1 MQCSRLGP
9 GWLATRGGVEGK
21 DQARLPLRDRLN
33 GPGLSQERRDIARA
47 GAVKI
52 FWNESA
58 LGRAGREQ
66 SAIAELAK
74 IVASACQF
82 GDHCVERL
90 LIQHQAVTL
99 AFAADQFH
107 EFAA

>member
-1 MQCSRLGP
+1 MQSSRLSP
-9 GWLATRGGVEGK
+9 GWLSTRGGVEGK

-74 IVASACQF
+74 IVASARQF
-82 GDHCVERL
+82 RNHCVERL
-90 LIQHQAVTL
+90 LIESEAVTAAL
-99 AFAADQFH
+99 AAD
-107 EFAA
+107 

>member
-74 IVASACQF
+74 IVASARQF
-82 GDHCVERL
+82 RNHCVERL
-90 LIQHQAVTL
+90 LIEGEAVAVAL
-99 AFAADQFH
+99 AAD
-107 EFAA
+107 

>member
-1 MQCSRLGP
+1 MQCSRLSP
-9 GWLATRGGVEGK
+9 GWLAACGGVEGE
-21 DQARLPLRDRLN
+21 DQARLALGDRLN

-74 IVASACQF
+74 IVASARQF
-82 GDHCVERL
+82 RNHCVERL
-90 LIQHQAVTL
+90 LIESEAVAVAL
-99 AFAADQFH
+99 AAD
-107 EFAA
+107 

>member
-1 MQCSRLGP
+1 MQCSRLSPCG
-9 GWLATRGGVEGK
+9 LATRGGVEGK

-33 GPGLSQERRDIARA
+33 GPGLSQERGDVARA

-74 IVASACQF
+74 IVASARQF
-82 GDHCVERL
+82 RNHCVERL
-90 LIQHQAVTL
+90 LIESEAVAVAL
-99 AFAADQFH
+99 AAD
-107 EFAA
+107 

>member
-1 MQCSRLGP
+1 MQCSRLSP
-9 GWLATRGGVEGK
+9 CRLATRGGVEGK

-52 FWNESA
+52 FWKESA

-66 SAIAELAK
+66 SAIAQLAK
-74 IVASACQF
+74 IVASARQF
-82 GDHCVERL
+82 RNHCVERL
-90 LIQHQAVTL
+90 LVESEAAAVAL
-99 AFAADQFH
+99 AAD
-107 EFAA
+107 